1 MKNESVIDF
10 PKSDLC
16 PEIWEKVISAR
27 DGLTEVYQLI
37 PEVEAKIIQIYN
49 QLQKDI
55 NIRDK

>member
-16 PEIWEKVISAR
+16 PEIWEKVISAK

-37 PEVEAKIIQIYN
+37 PEVEAKII
-49 QLQKDI
+49 
-55 NIRDK
+55 